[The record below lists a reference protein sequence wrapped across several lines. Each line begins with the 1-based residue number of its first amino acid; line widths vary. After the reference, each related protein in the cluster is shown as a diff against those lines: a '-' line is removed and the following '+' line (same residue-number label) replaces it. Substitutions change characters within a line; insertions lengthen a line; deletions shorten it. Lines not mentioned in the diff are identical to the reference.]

1 MLCPPNHPK
10 RKRATPCESKRPS
23 SFSHSACARQSRLS
37 RRFDCSQSF
46 LTYRLTSFGNP
57 SVLAAIPATTDAPLI
72 GAPSAGRHGA
82 GGIHP
87 DLCERAWTCPNMDSV
102 VMQKRYALPLRRRH
116 MRETVR
122 EGFEPSGDKDS
133 TKVVFFACSGVF
145 PARHL
150 LRTAGM
156 AESLF

>member
-1 MLCPPNHPK
+1 M
-10 RKRATPCESKRPS
+10 
-23 SFSHSACARQSRLS
+23 
-37 RRFDCSQSF
+37 
-46 LTYRLTSFGNP
+46 
-57 SVLAAIPATTDAPLI
+57 LAAIPATTDAPLI
-72 GAPSAGRHGA
+72 GAPSAGRHGG